1 LHQIVVFHDDQFIRT
16 YTVNDKEFEVI
27 KDPSKYDESAE
38 AKFKG
43 TECILDANSASITE
57 DLLKKV

>member
-1 LHQIVVFHDDQFIRT
+1 M
-16 YTVNDKEFEVI
+16 NDKEFEVI